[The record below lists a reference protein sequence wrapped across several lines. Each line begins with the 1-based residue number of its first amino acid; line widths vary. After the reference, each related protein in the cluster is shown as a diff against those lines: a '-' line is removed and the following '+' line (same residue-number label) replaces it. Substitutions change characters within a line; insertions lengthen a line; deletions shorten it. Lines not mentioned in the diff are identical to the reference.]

1 VSVIDTTPHTPT
13 VAELEDLFTAPL
25 PLPIQSPEIPAPL
38 DFADRAADL
47 LLESARIP
55 EYARTTVAAAL
66 RAQYTAGYWAGVSAH
81 G

>member
-1 VSVIDTTPHTPT
+1 VTVIDTTPHPPT

-25 PLPIQSPEIPAPL
+25 PIQSPAIP
-38 DFADRAADL
+38 DFADRAADA

-55 EYARTTVAAAL
+55 EYARATVAAAL